1 MEITTPQRAPHARL
15 LEIGLSSLCSSVPRT
30 ADLVV
35 ILLSLDITFTT
46 FKNCDTFKNSSNMPI
61 GRLDTNFILS
71 SSLLP
76 SLSILSLALVLIPV
90 INSVAHP
97 Q

>member
-35 ILLSLDITFTT
+35 ILLSLDTTFTT
-46 FKNCDTFKNSSNMPI
+46 FKNC
-61 GRLDTNFILS
+61 
-71 SSLLP
+71 
-76 SLSILSLALVLIPV
+76 V
-90 INSVAHP
+90 
-97 Q
+97 